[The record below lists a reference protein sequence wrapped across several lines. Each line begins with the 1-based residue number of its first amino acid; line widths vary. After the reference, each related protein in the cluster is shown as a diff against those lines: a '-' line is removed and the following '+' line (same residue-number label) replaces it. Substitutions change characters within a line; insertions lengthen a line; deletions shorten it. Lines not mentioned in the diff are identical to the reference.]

1 MTQLLVSVRD
11 AAEARA
17 ALAGGA
23 DWIDLKEP
31 ANGPLGSVTA
41 AVARNVAEVV
51 VDRASLSA
59 AAGELIDWPRSAARD
74 LLAVDGVSQLKL
86 GLSACDN
93 VDWRQAWL
101 AAQREILEAGK
112 ELVAVVY
119 ADADRAHSPAPHEVL
134 KVAAAAGARWLLVDT
149 FDKQSGTLLELLDA
163 AAIQS
168 LFARAQQ
175 LGLTTAAAGRLTP
188 AAIEALPLDLV
199 DVVAVRSAAC
209 GGDRNDAVSAT
220 CVSALQ
226 QLLVASRASRGTRLR
241 GIHAPE
247 NPAASGRG

>member
-17 ALAGGA
+17 ALEGGA

-31 ANGPLGSVTA
+31 ANGPLGAVTA
-41 AVARNVAEVV
+41 AVARSVAEVV
-51 VDRASLSA
+51 AGRAALSA

-86 GLSACDN
+86 GLSACDDG
-93 VDWRQAWL
+93 DWREAWL
-101 AAQREILEAGK
+101 AAQCEILDSGK

-119 ADADRAHSPAPHEVL
+119 ADADRAHTPAPFDVL
-134 KVAAAAGARWLLVDT
+134 EATAAANARWLLIDT
-149 FDKQSGTLLELLDA
+149 FDKSSGTLLELFDDTQLRA
-163 AAIQS
+163 
-168 LFARAQQ
+168 LFERAQS

-188 AAIEALPLDLV
+188 TAIEALPLDVV

-209 GGDRNDAVSAT
+209 GGDRRGSVNTQSVAALRELLNVSE
-220 CVSALQ
+220 
-226 QLLVASRASRGTRLR
+226 ASRGARPR
-241 GIHAPE
+241 GLHAPK